1 MFINTSHRGKG
12 KTMLKIKPDCILVAK
27 QFKEEA
33 VADFSLIKPVRE
45 WIFKDFIK
53 SDYIFKI
60 NYPVIFNASYD
71 DSDDLTKPTKDGG
84 PIDIEIKI
92 ADYYVAKA
100 SNEECEDK

>member
-12 KTMLKIKPDCILVAK
+12 KTMLKIKPDCIIVAK
-27 QFKEEA
+27 QFKDE
-33 VADFSLIKPVRE
+33 VSTSPINPIRE

-71 DSDDLTKPTKDGG
+71 D
-84 PIDIEIKI
+84 
-92 ADYYVAKA
+92 
-100 SNEECEDK
+100 

>member
-12 KTMLKIKPDCILVAK
+12 KTMLKIKPDCILIAK

-53 SDYIFKI
+53 SDYIFMIK
-60 NYPVIFNASYD
+60 YPVIFNASYD
-71 DSDDLTKPTKDGG
+71 DKDDLTKPTKDGG
-84 PIDIEIKI
+84 SLDIEIKV
-92 ADYYVAKA
+92 ADYYVAKV
-100 SNEECEDK
+100 STDECEDK